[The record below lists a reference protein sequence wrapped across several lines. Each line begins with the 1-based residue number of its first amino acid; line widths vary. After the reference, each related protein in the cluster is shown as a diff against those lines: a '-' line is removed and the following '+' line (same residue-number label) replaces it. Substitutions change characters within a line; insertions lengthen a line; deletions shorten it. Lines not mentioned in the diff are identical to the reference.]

1 MCIFGGV
8 DTPIGSAPSPDE
20 VPAGASDMTTTLR
33 DCGNILRCCVTADLD
48 QLPSRHEVFFGKAPV
63 QPVPSDGYRYGKA
76 AALLGYEPMDTLAH
90 LYRRPRL

>member
-1 MCIFGGV
+1 MMCIFGSV

-63 QPVPSDGYRYGKA
+63 PSDGYRYGKA